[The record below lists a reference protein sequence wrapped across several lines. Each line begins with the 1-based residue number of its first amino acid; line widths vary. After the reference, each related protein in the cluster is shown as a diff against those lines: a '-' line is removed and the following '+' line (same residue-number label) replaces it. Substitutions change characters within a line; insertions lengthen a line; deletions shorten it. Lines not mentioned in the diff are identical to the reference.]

1 MTTVT
6 RALDKHN
13 MTLKLMRRVA
23 EQQKLELRQF
33 YQYRPK
39 MLGCRSYHLVFID
52 ESGFNKSGMYQR
64 KGWAPKGSRLYRRL
78 NNPTWTQTA
87 TSCSIH
93 TERGKAVPLL
103 IRICRQAY
111 FEDFIEQL
119 LRHCEMARA
128 RDRTYHG

>member
-1 MTTVT
+1 MPSKRTGPDPKITPTMQIALCHRLATEPDMDRHEMVDFISKKFDEDVSMTTVT

-64 KGWAPKGSRLYRRL
+64 KGWAPKGIT
-78 NNPTWTQTA
+78 PVQ
-87 TSCSIH
+87 
-93 TERGKAVPLL
+93 KAK
-103 IRICRQAY
+103 
-111 FEDFIEQL
+111 
-119 LRHCEMARA
+119 
-128 RDRTYHG
+128 

>member
-1 MTTVT
+1 MQIALCHRLATEPDMDRHEMVDFISKKFDEDVSMTTVT

-64 KGWAPKGSRLYRRL
+64 KGWAPKGIT
-78 NNPTWTQTA
+78 PVQ
-87 TSCSIH
+87 
-93 TERGKAVPLL
+93 KAK
-103 IRICRQAY
+103 
-111 FEDFIEQL
+111 
-119 LRHCEMARA
+119 
-128 RDRTYHG
+128 